1 MVVESNTSSLIWDSS
16 SSPFQF
22 QSSSLSN
29 IPSYF
34 DRSLVAPLTLSH
46 RHRNSHSTALQL
58 PPLKLRSTL
67 TWHSS
72 EEETFLAQSL
82 STSEHELNLFKQK
95 FDRLRASL
103 TQSIQA
109 GRHAFNKANYQRTSV
124 QQMCDE
130 RDQLIDELLT
140 SSIELTDRIEQLQ
153 DEIITQRR
161 KRDSREMRQLKLA
174 RTITRL
180 NQTKDKAAEKLKQN
194 DKTKFLEQYNSHIL
208 KLKSDNQQELIDR
221 DNEIQELKE
230 KFLQTFDYQAEEHVK
245 LIRATIKAFDSENE
259 KCDILKEIVDDYEIN
274 VYRAKKPCCVPISFR
289 LSQLSTQLRLYL
301 IIELA
306 LHEVFRS
313 SCSCGQ
319 FRRCYQTYLR
329 LHKKQ
334 N

>member
-34 DRSLVAPLTLSH
+34 DRSLVAPLTLSR
-46 RHRNSHSTALQL
+46 RHRSSHSTALQL

-140 SSIELTDRIEQLQ
+140 SSIELNDRIEQLQ

-161 KRDSREMRQLKLA
+161 KRDSHEMRQLKLK
-174 RTITRL
+174 RKKTRL

-194 DKTKFLEQYNSHIL
+194 DKTKFMEQYNSHIL
-208 KLKSDNQQELIDR
+208 QLKNAHQQELIDR
-221 DNEIQELKE
+221 DNEIQELKA
-230 KFLQTFDYQAEEHVK
+230 KFFQTFNYQAEEHMK
-245 LIRATIKAFDSENE
+245 LIRATIEAFDSENE

-274 VYRAKKPCCVPISFR
+274 VYRARKPCCIPTSFR

>member
-34 DRSLVAPLTLSH
+34 DRSLVAPLTLSR
-46 RHRNSHSTALQL
+46 RHRSSHSTALQL

-140 SSIELTDRIEQLQ
+140 SSIELNDR
-153 DEIITQRR
+153 
-161 KRDSREMRQLKLA
+161 
-174 RTITRL
+174 
-180 NQTKDKAAEKLKQN
+180 
-194 DKTKFLEQYNSHIL
+194 YNSHIL
-208 KLKSDNQQELIDR
+208 QLKNAHQQELIDR
-221 DNEIQELKE
+221 DNEIQELKA
-230 KFLQTFDYQAEEHVK
+230 KFFQTFNYQAEEHMK
-245 LIRATIKAFDSENE
+245 LIRATIEAFDSENE

-274 VYRAKKPCCVPISFR
+274 VYRARKPCCIPTSFR